1 MAQGVDPELKRQYRK
16 KQTKKPHIYIYIYI
30 YTYKIHNNMENISII
45 SVKKRQDKNCAIC
58 FQLCKKM
65 NGKKLE
71 SYIPK

>member
-16 KQTKKPHIYIYIYI
+16 KQTKKPYIYIYI
-30 YTYKIHNNMENISII
+30 YKIHNNMENISII